1 MAEPAPPVAL
11 YVHIPFCVSLCP
23 YCDFVVVAGAAARGP
38 RSRVAAFVAALR
50 VELALRADALEAAF
64 GSHRPPLE
72 TIYLGGGTP
81 SLLPPDEIGQVID
94 VRGEVMKTQND
105 VETLIKSGAP
115 LVNNDLVATGKKSF
129 ASMMLGSDTKIVM
142 GENTEVLLDS
152 FLAEQ
157 GGVIELVSGVMVFD
171 RPEGMPKIDLT
182 IRTTF
187 GQIGVRGT
195 KFFVGKSRGTMA
207 VFVEHGLVE
216 VRSGETL
223 RHVGIGEGVDIASDA
238 KTRSLFG
245 GGVSETKKWGKGR
258 IEEAYRSVGL
268 L

>member
-1 MAEPAPPVAL
+1 MSGIRSFFINRGFTRREALGLAGTLVLAQALPAR
-11 YVHIPFCVSLCP
+11 
-23 YCDFVVVAGAAARGP
+23 AAN
-38 RSRVAAFVAALR
+38 
-50 VELALRADALEAAF
+50 
-64 GSHRPPLE
+64 
-72 TIYLGGGTP
+72 
-81 SLLPPDEIGQVID
+81 EIGEVID
-94 VRGEVMKTQND
+94 VKGEVMKTQNE
-105 VETLIKSGAP
+105 VETRIRTGA
-115 LVNNDLVATGKKSF
+115 LLANNDLVATGKRSF
-129 ASMMLGSDTKIVM
+129 AAMRLGSDTKIIM

-157 GGVIELVSGVMVFD
+157 GGTIELVSGDMVFD
-171 RPEGMPKIDLT
+171 RPEGTPKIDLT

-195 KFFVGKSRGTMA
+195 KFFTGRSRGNFA

-216 VRSGETL
+216 VKSGQTL
-223 RHVGIGEGVDIASDA
+223 RRVGPGEGVDIAGDA

-245 GGVSETKKWGKGR
+245 GDMSETRKWGKGR

>member
-1 MAEPAPPVAL
+1 MSGIKSFYINRGLTRREMMGL
-11 YVHIPFCVSLCP
+11 
-23 YCDFVVVAGAAARGP
+23 AGA
-38 RSRVAAFVAALR
+38 
-50 VELALRADALEAAF
+50 LAL
-64 GSHRPPLE
+64 SQV
-72 TIYLGGGTP
+72 
-81 SLLPPDEIGQVID
+81 LPAHASDEIGEVID
-94 VRGEVMKTQND
+94 VKGDVMKTQND
-105 VETLIKSGAP
+105 IETMIKTGAP

-129 ASMMLGSDTKIVM
+129 ASMMLGSQTKIIM
-142 GENTEVLLDS
+142 GENTEVMLDS

-157 GGVIELVSGVMVFD
+157 GGTIELVSGDMVFD

-195 KFFVGKSRGTMA
+195 KFFTGKSRGNFA

-216 VRSGETL
+216 VKSGQTL
-223 RHVGIGEGVDIASDA
+223 RKVGAGQGVDIATDA

-245 GGVSETKKWGKGR
+245 GDMSETKSWGKGR
-258 IEEAYRSVGL
+258 IEEAYKSVGL

>member
-1 MAEPAPPVAL
+1 MSGIKL
-11 YVHIPFCVSLCP
+11 FHITRGLTRRETL
-23 YCDFVVVAGAAARGP
+23 GLTAAAALAHALP
-38 RSRVAAFVAALR
+38 AFAN
-50 VELALRADALEAAF
+50 DAIGEVIDAK
-64 GSHRPPLE
+64 
-72 TIYLGGGTP
+72 
-81 SLLPPDEIGQVID
+81 GQVL
-94 VRGEVMKTQND
+94 KTQNKI
-105 VETLIKSGAP
+105 ETAIQTGAS

-129 ASMMLGSDTKIVM
+129 ASMRLGSETKIIM
-142 GENTEVLLDS
+142 GENTEVMLDS

-157 GGVIELVSGVMVFD
+157 GGTIELVSGDMVFD
-171 RPEGMPKIDLT
+171 RPEGTPKIDLT

-195 KFFVGKSRGTMA
+195 KFFTGKSRGNFA

-216 VRSGETL
+216 VKSGATL
-223 RHVGIGEGVDIASDA
+223 RRVGAGEGVDIAGDA

-245 GGVSETKKWGKGR
+245 GDMSEVKTWGKGR

>member
-1 MAEPAPPVAL
+1 MDGIRSFYVNRSFTRREAL
-11 YVHIPFCVSLCP
+11 GL
-23 YCDFVVVAGAAARGP
+23 AGT
-38 RSRVAAFVAALR
+38 
-50 VELALRADALEAAF
+50 LALATALPAWA
-64 GSHRPPLE
+64 SN
-72 TIYLGGGTP
+72 
-81 SLLPPDEIGQVID
+81 EIGQVID
-94 VRGEVMKTQND
+94 VKGDVMKTQND
-105 VETLIKSGAP
+105 IETAVKTGAP

-129 ASMMLGSDTKIVM
+129 ASMLLGSETKIIM

-157 GGVIELVSGVMVFD
+157 GGTIELVSGDMVFD
-171 RPEGMPKIDLT
+171 RPEGTPKIDLT

-195 KFFVGKSRGTMA
+195 KFFTGKSRGSFA

-216 VRSGETL
+216 VKSGETL
-223 RHVGIGEGVDIASDA
+223 RKVGPGEGVDIATDA

-245 GGVSETKKWGKGR
+245 GDMSETRKWGKGR
-258 IEEAYRSVGL
+258 IEEAYKSVGL